1 MANFV
6 SPGVY
11 VVERDISDYTPAVNP
26 TVVGLVGFA
35 SKGEPNK
42 AKLITSQENLV
53 KEFGRP
59 IEVLP
64 GQAIEGALEILETCN
79 QLYFVRAL
87 DSATASD
94 ASAMIDM
101 GACPALGVSSAG
113 LGVTS
118 SIYLRVQ
125 VTNNEGTNQFD
136 TAKVYS
142 VLAGTSYG
150 AGTAATTQAQA
161 MASVLG
167 AALDTTKVGSYS
179 TASGTDTTIPEVVG
193 NYIVGNFAGS
203 GAALTVEAFGDSAL
217 TQRSP
222 ILYPLDLSGNASGV
236 SGVIPAN
243 QIIGQGMGEG
253 AGGSILNS
261 YTNSGIGGPSGP
273 GFVSAVVRGVS
284 FVNGSGTNGL
294 GYLMQSIHEGAGYNT
309 STLTDGTVLGNSITV
324 KDLGSFNNTIQVN
337 EEGVALENFKVSL
350 LNSGNF
356 VEDVINT
363 GETNLTSNII
373 KGNLFSEGVDL
384 ATITKFGN
392 YTDKLANLGTLGVVR
407 GSKGAMTVNRG
418 GAMASDTSAA
428 EFDTDGR
435 YMDSRF
441 NKFIAGTYSM
451 FDGDNGT
458 GADSDAE
465 TTALVGTTSPS
476 RTGMQ
481 VLDDDLV
488 PVTLAAVPGIT
499 TAAVQNALITLAEAT
514 GDFLAVFGAPH
525 GVGNVGDAIDYSN
538 GLTTYR
544 STPFN
549 SSYAA
554 LYFPHVKVFQTF
566 LGKDIFLDPA
576 IFAIRQMGFTDT
588 VADLWF
594 APAGFQRGRLTK
606 PTEVEVPINRGDRDA
621 MYSGGNAV
629 NPIVN
634 FAGQG
639 ITIFGQRT
647 TQREPTALDRINV
660 RRLMIFVK
668 RVIEAATRRFIFEP
682 NDPVT
687 QEAITNLLKPL
698 FQDIKQRRG
707 ITDFKVI
714 CDETVNTP
722 VRVDRNEL
730 WCKVIIKPT
739 KAAEILVFE
748 LNITNQSA
756 KVS

>member
-42 AKLITSQENLV
+42 AKLITSQQNLV

-87 DSATASD
+87 DTATASD
-94 ASAMIDM
+94 ASAMVNM

-118 SIYLRVQ
+118 SMYFRVQ
-125 VTNNEGTNQFD
+125 VTDNEGTNQFS
-136 TAKVYS
+136 TAKTYS

-150 AGTAATTQAQA
+150 AGTSATTQAQA
-161 MASVLG
+161 MASVFG
-167 AALDTTKVGSYS
+167 AALDSTKVGSYN

-193 NYIVGNFAGS
+193 NFIVGNFAGS
-203 GAALTVEAFGDSAL
+203 GSTLTVEAFGDSAL

-222 ILYPLDLSGNASGV
+222 ILYPLDLSGNTSGV

-243 QIIGQGMGEG
+243 ATIGLAVGGG
-253 AGGSILNS
+253 AGVAPMNS
-261 YTNSGIGGPSGP
+261 YANSGIGGPSGP

-284 FVNGSGTNGL
+284 FVNGSGVNGL
-294 GYLMQSIHEGAGYNT
+294 GYLAQSLFEGAGYNT
-309 STLTDGTVLGNSITV
+309 STLTDGTLLGNSITV

-363 GETNLTSNII
+363 GETNLTSDII
-373 KGNLFSEGVDL
+373 KGNLYSEGVDL
-384 ATITKFGN
+384 ATITKFN
-392 YTDKLANLGTLGVVR
+392 DYTDKLANLGTLGVVK

-418 GAMASDTSAA
+418 GNVATDTSAA
-428 EFDTDGR
+428 ETDS

-481 VLDDDLV
+481 VFDDDLV
-488 PVTLAAVPGIT
+488 PITLAAVPGIT
-499 TAAVQNALITLAEAT
+499 TAAVQNALVTLAEST
-514 GDFLAVFGAPH
+514 GDFLSVFGAPY

-544 STPFN
+544 ATPFN

-554 LYFPHVKVFQTF
+554 LYFPHVKVFQTY
-566 LGKDIFLDPA
+566 LGKDIWLDPA

-588 VADLWF
+588 VSDLWF

-606 PTEVEVPINRGDRDA
+606 PTDVEIPINRGDRDS

-660 RRLMIFVK
+660 RRLMVYVK
-668 RVIEAATRRFIFEP
+668 RVIESATRRFIFEP

-739 KAAEILVFE
+739 KTAEILVFE